1 MRSVLLPNSW
11 FHPFS
16 PQNQRI
22 TFLSFYLEPKTK
34 EGWTICVCVCVCPH
48 SNHVIKKWLHEQ
60 IAPFRTNSCL
70 PSSVF
75 WEGAWGLHFSNWLM
89 LFFKTSQLL
98 KYRFW
103 ITESFV
109 LQVYFL
115 TNLNFVLMLFSEGIY
130 PSIIGNIKFSSPS
143 DLPESVFRSLF
154 VHL

>member
-1 MRSVLLPNSW
+1 MSKLPVQKK
-11 FHPFS
+11 FLS
-16 PQNQRI
+16 PQFSLLGRGLGPPLQQLIN
-22 TFLSFYLEPKTK
+22 FFFY
-34 EGWTICVCVCVCPH
+34 
-48 SNHVIKKWLHEQ
+48 
-60 IAPFRTNSCL
+60 
-70 PSSVF
+70 
-75 WEGAWGLHFSNWLM
+75 
-89 LFFKTSQLL
+89 KTSQLL

-130 PSIIGNIKFSSPS
+130 PSIIGSIKFSSPS